1 MYLCI
6 NPFFI
11 LFYGSARF
19 GLFLFTAY
27 STKLSD
33 FTNWAW
39 YRPGI
44 GKYRPEDIDPSICTH
59 VVYGFAVLDSNNLVI
74 KPHDSWADLD
84 NEFYKKVTS
93 LKRYGIKVTIAIGGW
108 NDSLGGKFSR
118 LVNDP
123 AARAKF
129 VKHVVEFV
137 ESHGFDGL
145 GNYKFCIFYITI
157 YFRVLIKSV
166 NIFQLQFH

>member
-1 MYLCI
+1 M
-6 NPFFI
+6 
-11 LFYGSARF
+11 
-19 GLFLFTAY
+19 
-27 STKLSD
+27 
-33 FTNWAW
+33 
-39 YRPGI
+39 
-44 GKYRPEDIDPSICTH
+44 
-59 VVYGFAVLDSNNLVI
+59 I
-74 KPHDSWADLD
+74 KPHDFWADLD

-123 AARAKF
+123 VARAKF

-145 GNYKFCIFYITI
+145 GNYKFCVFYVVIFFWSDHRPVATMLKFPECCSFSTIILFPISFNVEEKPTSPSKIT
-157 YFRVLIKSV
+157 
-166 NIFQLQFH
+166 